1 MSCNQ
6 QVEPAQDWR
15 SDCLE
20 KQSLLVIELCGILG
34 RLHSMQGLAQSNN
47 NARLNYSAKH
57 VTKLLETKCK
67 RWSKVRKKKNTEK
80 EVQQGAHTACAQP
93 EPSLPPNKQI
103 AHLLAVSFFCFFF
116 CFFFLFF
123 RRNSQTDY
131 MNKGKQMSKLPH
143 TLFQEG

>member
-20 KQSLLVIELCGILG
+20 KQSLLVTELCGILG
-34 RLHSMQGLAQSNN
+34 RLHLMQGLAQSNN

-67 RWSKVRKKKNTEK
+67 RWSKVRKKKEHRKRSAAGSAHGLRAARTESAPK
-80 EVQQGAHTACAQP
+80 QTDR
-93 EPSLPPNKQI
+93 PPPCCF
-103 AHLLAVSFFCFFF
+103 LLLFFFLFCFFF
-116 CFFFLFF
+116 FQ
-123 RRNSQTDY
+123 RNSQTDY
-131 MNKGKQMSKLPH
+131 MNKGKQLSKLPH